1 MASIRTIVHLF
12 KLQLNRVFINEYIS
26 LLINKI
32 TIYPSLCFSKLFN
45 KNKRKEVELM
55 ISKQIHNIRIHQSKV
70 KSNFNI
76 SESINEFHSRLI
88 ERKLNQTNLTN
99 EQKIDVI
106 NSIIENLKS
115 REINTI
121 ID

>member
-1 MASIRTIVHLF
+1 M
-12 KLQLNRVFINEYIS
+12 IN
-26 LLINKI
+26 N
-32 TIYPSLCFSKLFN
+32 
-45 KNKRKEVELM
+45 
-55 ISKQIHNIRIHQSKV
+55 QIHNIRVH
-70 KSNFNI
+70 KSENKNNYQI
-76 SESINEFHSRLI
+76 TDSINEFHVKFI

-106 NSIIENLKS
+106 NSILENLKS